1 MKISAVIFDLN
12 GTILEDEDEY
22 GRAYNKVLKSLGVET
37 KDEPP
42 QVKGIGV
49 KENWPVLI
57 KRFDIKTT
65 KSPEVLAH
73 ETQEAYLLE
82 IGNITV
88 RDGFTEFYENLKD
101 SGIEIALATSNTW
114 ETIEKVLNKVGLQ
127 GIFETVTTI
136 DEVVY
141 GKPDPSLFIITADKL
156 GVEREGCLVIED
168 APSGITAA
176 KLAGMKVIAITDKDE
191 DAEILENADLVV
203 DGFNEITPKLI
214 TDLGEI

>member
-37 KDEPP
+37 KDETP

-57 KRFDIKTT
+57 KRFGIKTN
-65 KSPEVLAH
+65 KSFDQLAH

-82 IGNITV
+82 IDSITI
-88 RDGFTEFYENLKD
+88 REGFDDFIEKLKD
-101 SGIEIALATSNTW
+101 SGIEVALATSNTW
-114 ETIEKVLNKVGLQ
+114 ETVEKVLNKVGLQ
-127 GIFETVTTI
+127 GIFETITTI

-141 GKPDPSLFIITADKL
+141 GKPDPSLFTVTADKL
-156 GVEREGCLVIED
+156 GIEREECLVIED

-176 KLAGMKVIAITDKDE
+176 SLAGMKVIAITDEDE
-191 DAEILENADLVV
+191 DEEILSKANLIV
-203 DGFNEITPKLI
+203 DSFSEITPKVIEGL
-214 TDLGEI
+214 